1 MVGLGSCHGST
12 VILRHGG
19 KVNEG
24 LKDFRSCT
32 YLKEPKFVTN
42 PHKESNVDKKAVR
55 FSSPVLAVDAVIQM
69 EDGKIIFVQRQNP
82 PFQGQWALPGG
93 QVEVGETVEEAIIR
107 EVKEETGLKVE
118 VVRLIGVFSDPQ
130 RDPRGHVVSIAYSVH
145 PVDGK
150 LSAGSD
156 ASRVASFREPP
167 DNLAFDHESI
177 LQAAGIVKGG
187 EDRKTR

>member
-1 MVGLGSCHGST
+1 MGSCQGST

-19 KVNEG
+19 KVNKG

-32 YLKEPKFVTN
+32 TLKEPYFVMTPPRESHIGKN
-42 PHKESNVDKKAVR
+42 PVKWK
-55 FSSPVLAVDAVIQM
+55 SPIVAVDAVIQM
-69 EDGKIIFVQRQNP
+69 EDGSIIFIQRKNP

-93 QVEVGETVEEAIIR
+93 QVEVGETVEAAIIR
-107 EVKEETGLKVE
+107 EVKEETGLKIK

-130 RDPRGHVVSIAYSVH
+130 RDPRGHTVSIAFFVH
-145 PVDGK
+145 PIGGV

-156 ASRVASFREPP
+156 ASQAEAFREPP
-167 DNLAFDHESI
+167 DNLAFDHETI
-177 LQAAGIVKGG
+177 LQAAGIVMGG

>member
-1 MVGLGSCHGST
+1 MNSH
-12 VILRHGG
+12 R
-19 KVNEG
+19 
-24 LKDFRSCT
+24 
-32 YLKEPKFVTN
+32 
-42 PHKESNVDKKAVR
+42 ESNIDKKTAK
-55 FSSPVLAVDAVIQM
+55 SDSPVLAVDAVIQM
-69 EDGKIIFVQRQNP
+69 ENGNIIFIQRQNP

-107 EVKEETGLKVE
+107 EVKEETGLKVK
-118 VVRLIGVFSDPQ
+118 VVRLIGVYSDPQ
-130 RDPRGHVVSIAYSVH
+130 RDPRGHTVSIAYFVH
-145 PVDGK
+145 PVGGE

-156 ASRVASFREPP
+156 ASQVASFREPP